1 MLYVVLKID
10 SVCATMVCLI
20 LILNLR
26 IKDEII
32 EIIYILHLFMRL
44 DKRDKKM
51 SRQNRAKRFRA

>member
-32 EIIYILHLFMRL
+32 EIIYILHLFIRL
-44 DKRDKKM
+44 DIEG
-51 SRQNRAKRFRA
+51 

>member
-20 LILNLR
+20 LILNFR

-32 EIIYILHLFMRL
+32 EIIHLFIRL

-51 SRQNRAKRFRA
+51 SRQNRAKRSRA